1 MSGGSARVHD
11 RVRTGRPVV
20 AGAGTARSED
30 PAGPGRTAVAG
41 RRRRPDLLPYLL
53 VSPLAVFILCLAIV
67 PALST
72 LGQAF
77 FRVNQ
82 LDPPTRFTGL
92 GNFRTLAADP
102 LVRAGIVNTA
112 GYVVVGVALTT
123 VLGILF
129 AVTLQHRFRGR
140 ALLIAAMIL
149 PWALPGI
156 VEGIIWAGIWDA
168 NSGLLNSVLSSTGLI
183 EQYHVFL
190 GPHRVLTIVLIE
202 LVQVW
207 QITPLSALLV
217 LAALQNI
224 PAEVYE
230 SSQLDGCSSWGTF
243 RRMTLPLARPGIAI
257 AMVQALIATLNVFD
271 QPYVLNGAAQTAT
284 SVTMQTYFVSFQ
296 NLDFGAGYAL
306 SLAITVVTLLAS
318 LVLVRVVYR
327 SVEF

>member
-1 MSGGSARVHD
+1 MTSGIARVRERGPLHRTAPVGRAPGRRGDAGGSSRGSV
-11 RVRTGRPVV
+11 PQ
-20 AGAGTARSED
+20 
-30 PAGPGRTAVAG
+30 
-41 RRRRPDLLPYLL
+41 RRRPDLLPYLL
-53 VSPLAVFILCLAIV
+53 VAPLAVFILGLAIV

-77 FRVNQ
+77 FRVQQ

-92 GNFRTLAADP
+92 GNFRTLFADP
-102 LVRAGIVNTA
+102 VIRASVVNTA
-112 GYVVVGVALTT
+112 LYVVVGVTLAT
-123 VLGILF
+123 VLGIVM

-140 ALLIAAMIL
+140 SLLIAAMIL
-149 PWALPGI
+149 PWALPGV
-156 VEGIIWAGIWDA
+156 VEGIVWAGIWDA
-168 NSGLLNSVLSSTGLI
+168 NSGLLNSVLSSAGFLDSY
-183 EQYHVFL
+183 QVFL
-190 GPHRVLTIVLIE
+190 GPHRLLTIVLIE

-224 PAEVYE
+224 PGEIYE
-230 SSQLDGCSSWGTF
+230 SSQLDGCSAWGTF
-243 RRMTLPLARPGIAI
+243 RRMTLPLARPGIAV

-318 LVLVRVVYR
+318 FVMVRVVYR